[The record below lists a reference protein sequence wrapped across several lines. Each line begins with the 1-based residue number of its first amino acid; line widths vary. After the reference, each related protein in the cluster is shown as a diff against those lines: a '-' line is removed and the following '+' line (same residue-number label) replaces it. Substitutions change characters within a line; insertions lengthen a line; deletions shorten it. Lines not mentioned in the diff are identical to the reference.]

1 MISYIPVS
9 DGNISYKA
17 SRDLVHIS
25 HRVAALFCFIFVIL
39 YRCITVLLSFV
50 LFHKPILK
58 FDILHSHG
66 SQGFVLICCD
76 VSQLWRWYTWNISLS
91 KCQWF
96 ECHSIQNMNYQIMQ
110 IQHGSHN
117 ERYGVSNHQLRDYLL
132 SRLFRRKS
140 KKTSKLRVTGL
151 CAGNSP
157 VTGEF
162 PTQRA
167 SNAENVSI
175 WWRHHASRDLVVS
188 KGQSVSIFDLA
199 LNQVVIM
206 GSLNI
211 SMG

>member
-1 MISYIPVS
+1 MYMSCFRLFYFISLYSNSIFCIHTGLRALYWYAVTSVS
-9 DGNISYKA
+9 YGD
-17 SRDLVHIS
+17 D
-25 HRVAALFCFIFVIL
+25 IL
-39 YRCITVLLSFV
+39 ETYRCQNANDLNVTVY
-50 LFHKPILK
+50 K
-58 FDILHSHG
+58 
-66 SQGFVLICCD
+66 
-76 VSQLWRWYTWNISLS
+76 
-91 KCQWF
+91 
-96 ECHSIQNMNYQIMQ
+96 MNHQIMQ

-117 ERYGVSNHQLRDYLL
+117 ERYGVSNHQPRDYLL

-175 WWRHHASRDLVVS
+175 WWRHYASRDLVVS

-199 LNQVVIM
+199 SNQVVIM